1 MSCAARYSETT
12 SLEFI
17 LNPFKFFFTNY
28 VAKIA
33 PHSPPNVPH
42 LETKFRPPTILH
54 SYRSDCSHTSLPLR
68 CCLDASSALY
78 CGAAQCSLSQCP
90 AILSCVSRYVHR
102 TIPLLYRTAC
112 LHTHTLLLKKRV
124 RRHAFCVRY
133 LFPQRATQAFGLHR
147 HMPVT
152 CSCAIHARFHT

>member
-33 PHSPPNVPH
+33 PHSPPDIPH

-54 SYRSDCSHTSLPLR
+54 SYRSDCGHAPLPLHS
-68 CCLDASSALY
+68 CLDAASALSRS
-78 CGAAQCSLSQCP
+78 AAQCSCHTVLRQPLRSSNNP
-90 AILSCVSRYVHR
+90 TAASDSVS
-102 TIPLLYRTAC
+102 A
-112 LHTHTLLLKKRV
+112 HTHFVAESADVWPLSV
-124 RRHAFCVRY
+124 SSHF
-133 LFPQRATQAFGLHR
+133 FHQRATQAFGLHKQSA
-147 HMPVT
+147 VT
-152 CSCAIHARFHT
+152 C